1 MLDASMSRSVWNVT
15 PAAFPEDGPIGAQ
28 AECCLRYAILAP
40 SSHNSQPWTF
50 AVDGPEIV
58 LSVDE
63 SRWLAVAD
71 EDRRELFLGVGCA
84 LENLLIAADHFGL
97 DPIFDYHEDDAD
109 DSEDADGPRVATVW
123 LDGDVGD
130 GADPD
135 DHLPAPDDAFEAIT
149 DRRTSHEPFE
159 DRPIPPET
167 LEGIEATGDVGG
179 VETHRVE
186 EDDPKRAIG
195 DLQYAADERRMA
207 DPEYRRELGRWIGS
221 GALGDSWL
229 KARIGQLAVTH
240 LNLGEREGEKNST
253 LVSEAPVLEL
263 LATPEDDRIA
273 RIEAGRAFE
282 RMALAAAAEGVAV
295 HPISQILEVPDLK
308 ADLADVV
315 GIEDATIQHLF
326 RLGYA
331 RSEGGHTPRW
341 PVEEVLES
349 R

>member
-1 MLDASMSRSVWNVT
+1 MTRSVWDVSAMDF
-15 PAAFPEDGPIGAQ
+15 PADGPVDAK
-28 AECCLRYAILAP
+28 AEFCLRYAILAP

-71 EDRRELFLGVGCA
+71 DDRRELFLSVGCA

-97 DPIFDYHEDDAD
+97 DPTLDYRDGNAD
-109 DSEDADGPRVATVW
+109 DNEDVDDPQVATVMLDAHPGGSEDSGDRSPP
-123 LDGDVGD
+123 LDG
-130 GADPD
+130 
-135 DHLPAPDDAFEAIT
+135 AFEAIT

-159 DRPIPPET
+159 NRPIPPET
-167 LEGIEATGDVGG
+167 LDRIEVAGDVGG
-179 VETHRVE
+179 VETHRIA
-186 EDDPKRAIG
+186 DADTKREIG
-195 DLQYAADERRMA
+195 ELQYAADERQMA

-273 RIEAGRAFE
+273 RVEAGRAFE
-282 RMALAAAAEGVAV
+282 RMALAVAGEGVAV

-308 ADLADVV
+308 ADFADAV
-315 GIEDATIQHLF
+315 GIDDATIQHLF

-331 RSEGGHTPRW
+331 RSEEDHTPRW